1 MDATKLRKLAELYD
15 QRKALEDAIKQVKE
29 QEDQLNAE
37 LVEDFTQDGM
47 SSTKVDGR
55 TFYLHQQTW
64 ATTRGDPQAAV
75 KALAALGMPECLM
88 MGTMRVSGM
97 IREQGEEQF
106 FAQYPELREVI
117 GTEVRTNVRVRKG

>member
-1 MDATKLRKLAELYD
+1 MDATRLRRLAELYD
-15 QRKALEDAIKQVKE
+15 RRKALEDEAKAVKAE
-29 QEDQLNAE
+29 EDALNAE

-64 ATTRGDPQAAV
+64 ATTKGDPQAAV

-88 MGTMRVSGM
+88 MGTQRVSGM
-97 IREQGEEQF
+97 IREAGEEEF

-117 GTEVRTNVRVRKG
+117 GTEVRTNVRMRKG

>member
-15 QRKALEDAIKQVKE
+15 QRKALEDAIKQVKG

-37 LVEDFTQDGM
+37 LVEDFMQDGI
-47 SSTKVDGR
+47 SSTNMDGR

-64 ATTRGDPQAAV
+64 ATTKGDPQAAV
-75 KALAALGMPECLM
+75 KALMAAGMPECLM

-97 IREQGEEQF
+97 IREAGEEQF

-117 GTEVRTNVRVRKG
+117 GTEVRTNVRMRKG